1 LDISSIP
8 LENLI
13 NNLLK
18 IISGESSPIIPSGL
32 INQLKPG
39 KILQGE
45 VVKVLPRGKAT
56 ISIEGQKIIAEL
68 SPEKNLQSQ
77 ENSKAKKPEYPFK
90 SGHKIYMQVGKVHP
104 EPILKLVSAPN
115 QIFQKEGYTTNISR
129 NIRPEII
136 SFENIQE
143 LKLPPDKILS
153 VKVDQIKSTNSLSFI
168 IDGKKF
174 FVNTDKTNYY
184 QVGDTVHVQ
193 FKAVEKGFKPI
204 LIDRPDK
211 GNKIDL
217 EFIKPYL
224 PSRTPLGK
232 LIGELT
238 RDVLGAPILKEL
250 NIKPELVERLKNT
263 LSNLTP
269 KPNVIP
275 DELEIKKQVDKSGI
289 RYESKLKEFLTQP
302 DNPKIKTELAKDLKG
317 LLLEL
322 IKVTDK
328 PIKNYSGQNQRL
340 QISEFKQ
347 RIKLAVESIELN
359 QLSSR
364 VSKQENQPLA
374 LQIPNPLSSND
385 KTINLF
391 IREDSGHEK
400 KKPKADKS
408 CYSLAFFLDLS
419 SLGNVKIN
427 AKIRSDELTVRMDV
441 EQEDVANYMQKYSGD
456 FVNRMKNKYSKTTVE
471 CFVNK
476 KVNPVKDNLIE
487 LFVNQNTPLLSVK
500 T

>member
-1 LDISSIP
+1 MDISSIP

-18 IISGESSPIIPSGL
+18 IISGESSPIIPAGL
-32 INQLKPG
+32 NNQLKPG
-39 KILQGE
+39 KVLQGE
-45 VVKVLPRGKAT
+45 VVKVLPKGKAT

-68 SPEKNLQSQ
+68 SPDKNLQGQ
-77 ENSKAKKPEYPFK
+77 ENLRAKKPRYPFK
-90 SGHKIYMQVGKVHP
+90 SGQKIYIQVGKVHP
-104 EPILKLVSAPN
+104 EPILKLVSAPKQN
-115 QIFQKEGYTTNISR
+115 FQEEGYRTNLSHKIE
-129 NIRPEII
+129 PEII
-136 SFENIQE
+136 GFENVNK
-143 LKLPPDKILS
+143 LKLPADKIARVTVS
-153 VKVDQIKSTNSLSFI
+153 QIKNKSEMSFKIGGEEILVRTAKGNS
-168 IDGKKF
+168 
-174 FVNTDKTNYY
+174 YR
-184 QVGDTVHVQ
+184 VGDTVHVE
-193 FKAVEKGFKPI
+193 FKKTANGYKPI
-204 LIDRPDK
+204 LTDHLENGK
-211 GNKIDL
+211 KIDL

-232 LIGELT
+232 LVGELT
-238 RDVLGAPILKEL
+238 RDVLGASILKEL
-250 NIKPELVERLKNT
+250 NVKPELVERLKNT

-275 DELEIKKQVDKSGI
+275 DELEIKKQVDQSGI
-289 RYESKLKEFLTQP
+289 RYESKLNEFLTQP
-302 DNPKIKTELAKDLKG
+302 DNPKIKTKLAKDLKG

-391 IREDSGHEK
+391 IREDSGDEK
-400 KKPKADKS
+400 KKANADKS
-408 CYSLAFFLDLS
+408 FYSLAFFLDLS

>member
-1 LDISSIP
+1 MDISSIP

-18 IISGESSPIIPSGL
+18 IISGESSPIIPAGL
-32 INQLKPG
+32 KNQLKPG
-39 KILQGE
+39 KVLQGE
-45 VVKVLPRGKAT
+45 VVKVLPKGKAT

-68 SPEKNLQSQ
+68 SPDKNLQAQ
-77 ENSKAKKPEYPFK
+77 ENSRARKPEYPFK
-90 SGHKIYMQVGKVHP
+90 SGQKIYMQVGKIHP
-104 EPILKLVSAPN
+104 EPILELISAPKQN
-115 QIFQKEGYTTNISR
+115 FQEEGYTTNLSR
-129 NIRPEII
+129 NIEPEII
-136 SFENIQE
+136 GFENVNKLE
-143 LKLPPDKILS
+143 LPADKIVCVTVS
-153 VKVDQIKSTNSLSFI
+153 HIKNTNSLSFK
-168 IDGKKF
+168 IDSKEF
-174 FVNTDKTNYY
+174 IVNTGNTNSY
-184 QVGDTVHVQ
+184 QVGDKIYVQ
-193 FKAVEKGFKPI
+193 FKPVEKGFKPI
-204 LIDRPDK
+204 LINRPDK

-238 RDVLGAPILKEL
+238 RDVLGSPVLKEF
-250 NIKPELVERLKNT
+250 NIKPELLERLKNT
-263 LSNLTP
+263 LSALTP
-269 KPNVIP
+269 KPDVIP
-275 DELEIKKQVDKSGI
+275 DELEIKRQVDKSGI
-289 RYESKLKEFLTQP
+289 RYESKIKEFLTQS
-302 DNPKIKTELAKDLKG
+302 DNPKIKTELSRDLKG
-317 LLLEL
+317 QLLEL

-328 PIKNYSGQNQRL
+328 TVKNYSEQNQRL

-364 VSKQENQPLA
+364 VSKQENQPLV

-391 IREDSGHEK
+391 IREDSGDEK
-400 KKPKADKS
+400 KKPNADKS

-427 AKIRSDELTVRMDV
+427 AKIGSDELTVRMDV
-441 EQEDVANYMQKYSGD
+441 EQEDVANYMQKCSGD